1 MRKPGEKDI
10 LKYEP
15 LINKIIN
22 QVILKNWNNLNY
34 LAHQDTV
41 SLGQTGYTVA
51 DIRQDLRLMVWMAL
65 LKYNPNKKNKD
76 GIGATEFT
84 YVHTYVK
91 NRALTFISKFTKDKY
106 GYGIYHTYLS
116 QIEYDL

>member
-1 MRKPGEKDI
+1 MTKPNGKDV

-22 QVILKNWNNLNY
+22 QVILKNWNNVNY
-34 LAHQDTV
+34 LAFQDTMD
-41 SLGQTGYTVA
+41 LGQTGHSVA
-51 DIRQDLRLMVWMAL
+51 DIRQDLRLMVWKAL
-65 LKYNPNKKNKD
+65 LRYNPNRRNNQ

-91 NRALTFISKFTKDKY
+91 NRALTFIKRFTQDKR
-106 GYGIYHTYLS
+106 GYGVYHTYLS